1 MTSPA
6 ILSKEIFLQLKQ
18 GYTMFTDEE
27 RIETL
32 LELSNFLEVEK
43 MKLEERI
50 TLCEQMLDYSKDLEG
65 DIAYRSYHSLA
76 LANKKGI
83 LIDFFQPL
91 SEVEREFLEEIN
103 RKAQKAYNINQIPQ
117 HNRLFFIPYRRT
129 QKLKINKSGEIKVI
143 TDQTKIRGVKRKR
156 IYIRTVPTEF
166 EKKPICP
173 NCKDEK
179 KNSFY
184 FEQIDKW
191 ICRECGNE
199 WKENNI

>member
-18 GYTMFTDEE
+18 GYTLFTDEE
-27 RIETL
+27 RIETI

-103 RKAQKAYNINQIPQ
+103 RKAQKAYNVNKIPQ

-156 IYIRTVPTEF
+156 IYIRTAPTEF

-173 NCKDEK
+173 NCKDET

-184 FEQIDKW
+184 FEMIDKW

-199 WKENNI
+199 WKSY